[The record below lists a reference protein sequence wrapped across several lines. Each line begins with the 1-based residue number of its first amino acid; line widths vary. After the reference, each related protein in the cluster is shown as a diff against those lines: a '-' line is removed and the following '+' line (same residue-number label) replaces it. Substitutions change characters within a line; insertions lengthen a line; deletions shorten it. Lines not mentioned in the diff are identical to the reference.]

1 MPLASGTRIGP
12 YTVSAAI
19 GAGGMGE
26 VYRARDTRLERDVA
40 LKVLPQN
47 VSGDAER
54 LQRLQR
60 EARTLAALNHPNI
73 AHVYGLENAD
83 GVTAFAMELVEGATL
98 EDRIAAGAIPIDDA
112 VRIARQ
118 IADALEAAHEQGIVH
133 RDLKPANIKIRPDG
147 TVKVLDFGLARAV
160 EPAPDS
166 SASLM
171 PTITSPAMTGVGV
184 ILGTAAYMSPEQA
197 KGQPVDRRADIWA
210 FGVVLA
216 EMLSGKRMFGGD
228 TVSEVLASVI
238 KDAPA
243 IPEAPPAIAR
253 LIARCLQR
261 DPRARLRDI
270 GEARIV
276 LEDPASIA
284 WPASPSGASSR
295 AATSRAAWAVAA
307 AAALIAGI
315 AIGWLARPASPAT
328 EVPRRTFTLP
338 ADNLIHGTSRT
349 PQISPDGTKVVYSSG
364 GRGRLW
370 VRDLATSESR
380 AIVEGDAR
388 YYSWSPDST
397 QVAYLTAD
405 GRLMK
410 AGVAGGTPGVVA
422 VLGQQLG
429 ADAATAWTTDGSI
442 VVTTSLPGT
451 GLQRVAADGGD
462 LSTILTPAAG
472 AEQDFHDVTAL
483 PEGRGLL
490 YVLDRTAGIVDTIM
504 VLAGGSPK
512 RVLQLEGERLRAPR
526 YASTGHLLFE
536 RAGSNPG
543 IWAVP
548 FSLDDLTPTGE
559 PFLVVPRG
567 GFPSVSVDGTLMF
580 MPPAVASSQ
589 ELAWIDRTGAVVET
603 VGRPLQ
609 GLTMPALSPDGR
621 LVAAVATEEERTDI
635 WVFDTVRDTQT
646 RLTFGDADES
656 LPSWSPSGDQVLFSR
671 ATPPRQTR
679 AIAAQPADGTGQS
692 RVIVESQFATA
703 SAMSHDG
710 KFIAFSQPGP
720 DAVKTG
726 PAIWFAPAD
735 ESAAPRVFT
744 DDAGSQSE
752 PRFSP
757 DGRYLAYQS
766 AESGRLEVYVK
777 PFPGGDGKWQ
787 VSTNGGVTP
796 RWSRRGNRLLFVQPG
811 APNRIMEADVSTAAA
826 FVVGTP
832 REVLDFTKVERYAG
846 GWDVNAD
853 ATRFLVIRQSA
864 DAPRLRPQMTVIQNW
879 FAEFKN
885 RRP

>member
-83 GVTAFAMELVEGATL
+83 GVTAFAMELVEGPTL
-98 EDRIAAGAIPIDDA
+98 EDRIAAGAIPIDEA

-118 IADALEAAHEQGIVH
+118 IADALENAHEQGIVH
-133 RDLKPANIKIRPDG
+133 RDLKPANVKIRPDG

-160 EPAPDS
+160 EPAPNTGVS
-166 SASLM
+166 MM
-171 PTITSPAMTGVGV
+171 PTLTSPAMTGIGV

-243 IPEAPPAIAR
+243 IPAAPPAIR
-253 LIARCLQR
+253 HLIARCLQR

-284 WPASPSGASSR
+284 WPASPSGAPSR
-295 AATSRAAWAVAA
+295 AAASRAAWAVAA

-315 AIGWLARPASPAT
+315 AIGWLVRTAPPSAV
-328 EVPRRTFTLP
+328 VPRRTFALP
-338 ADNLIHGTSRT
+338 VDNLIHGTQRP
-349 PQISPDGTKVVYSSG
+349 PQISPDGTKVVYSTP
-364 GRGRLW
+364 GRLW
-370 VRDLATSESR
+370 VRDLATAEAR
-380 AIVEGDAR
+380 AIVAEGNPSF
-388 YYSWSPDST
+388 YTWSPDSA
-397 QVAYLTAD
+397 QIAYLTTD

-410 AGVAGGTPGVVA
+410 VGVAGGTPGVVA

-429 ADAATAWTTDGSI
+429 VDAATAWTTDGSI

-462 LSTILTPAAG
+462 LSTILTPAAE

-483 PEGRGLL
+483 PEGKGLL

-504 VLAGGSPK
+504 VFAGGSPR
-512 RVLQLEGERLRAPR
+512 RVLQLEGERLRTPR
-526 YASTGHLLFE
+526 YASTGHILFE

-543 IWAVP
+543 IWALP
-548 FSLDDLTPTGE
+548 FSLDDLSATGE

-567 GFPSVSVDGTLMF
+567 GFPSVSGEGTLLF
-580 MPPAVASSQ
+580 MPPGVAASQ
-589 ELAWIDRTGAVVET
+589 ELIWIDRTGAVAGT

-609 GLTMPALSPDGR
+609 GLAMPALSPDGR
-621 LVAAVATEEERTDI
+621 RVAAVATEEQRTDI

-646 RLTFGDADES
+646 RLTFSDGDES

-671 ATPPRQTR
+671 STPPRQTR

-692 RVIVESQFATA
+692 RVIIESQFATA
-703 SAMSHDG
+703 SAMSHDA
-710 KFIAFSQPGP
+710 KVIAFSQPGP
-720 DAVKTG
+720 DAVKMG
-726 PAIWFAPAD
+726 PAIWLAPAD
-735 ESAAPRVFT
+735 GSAAPRLFT

-766 AESGRLEVYVK
+766 FESGRPEVYVK
-777 PFPGGDGKWQ
+777 TFPGGEGKWQ
-787 VSTNGGVTP
+787 VSATGGIAP
-796 RWSRRGNRLLFVQPG
+796 RWSRRGTLLFLQPG
-811 APNRIMEADVSTAAA
+811 PLGKVMEANVSTAGA
-826 FVVGTP
+826 FVVGRP
-832 REVLDFTKVERYAG
+832 REVMDFAKVERYAG

-864 DAPRLRPQMTVIQNW
+864 NAPRQLPHMTVIQNW